1 MPGKGYR
8 VDTDFKLRP
17 DRRKKRA
24 KAALVALAIMVLL
37 EGYLFLHY
45 LSWLGK
51 TGEPPG
57 IVAFMTSMG
66 ALFTFFPTVPLFSAD
81 TWRALGRMYLAGLP
95 VMALI
100 LGFFLLSTKR
110 LDPFRG
116 VEYGSARWA
125 SGEERRAFS
134 SPDHTIPVAEG
145 LYVDPQNNDLKNLHE
160 LVVGDTGAGKSFR
173 VVIPDMLQMTGSY
186 VVADVKGTL
195 YRQTRQVMEDNGYKV
210 RVLNLKDLR
219 YADEFHL
226 FYSDNE
232 DENSAGIF
240 FERVFARCRKYG
252 GLATGITQNVTNVM
266 ASQSALS
273 MLQNCQF
280 VVLLDQA
287 GENLRQLI
295 SLYDLS
301 DQQAAQ
307 ITKAKKGEGLLIYN
321 DLPIPFSN
329 IYPRDNIVYDALT
342 TDFRDNQAQLQ
353 KRRESANLTAVE
365 RFKDDNQ

>member
-8 VDTDFKLRP
+8 ADTDFKLRP

-51 TGEPPG
+51 TGVTPG

-134 SPDHTIPVAEG
+134 NPDHTIPVAEG
-145 LYVDPQNNDLKNLHE
+145 LYVDPQNNDL
-160 LVVGDTGAGKSFR
+160 
-173 VVIPDMLQMTGSY
+173 
-186 VVADVKGTL
+186 
-195 YRQTRQVMEDNGYKV
+195 
-210 RVLNLKDLR
+210 
-219 YADEFHL
+219 
-226 FYSDNE
+226 
-232 DENSAGIF
+232 
-240 FERVFARCRKYG
+240 
-252 GLATGITQNVTNVM
+252 
-266 ASQSALS
+266 
-273 MLQNCQF
+273 
-280 VVLLDQA
+280 
-287 GENLRQLI
+287 
-295 SLYDLS
+295 
-301 DQQAAQ
+301 
-307 ITKAKKGEGLLIYN
+307 
-321 DLPIPFSN
+321 
-329 IYPRDNIVYDALT
+329 
-342 TDFRDNQAQLQ
+342 
-353 KRRESANLTAVE
+353 
-365 RFKDDNQ
+365 

>member
-51 TGEPPG
+51 TGESPG
-57 IVAFMTSMG
+57 IVTFMTSMG

-134 SPDHTIPVAEG
+134 NPDHTIPVAEG

-195 YRQTRQVMEDNGYKV
+195 YRQTRRVMEDNGYKV

-219 YADEFHL
+219 YSNCFNPLE
-226 FYSDNE
+226 YMERE
-232 DENSAGIF
+232 DE
-240 FERVFARCRKYG
+240 
-252 GLATGITQNVTNVM
+252 VM
-266 ASQSALS
+266 AMVDTFVFNSRTDGAGQGDQFWEAS
-273 MLQNCQF
+273 MQQEQQRRSEHHN
-280 VVLLDQA
+280 
-287 GENLRQLI
+287 GGREN
-295 SLYDLS
+295 
-301 DQQAAQ
+301 
-307 ITKAKKGEGLLIYN
+307 
-321 DLPIPFSN
+321 
-329 IYPRDNIVYDALT
+329 
-342 TDFRDNQAQLQ
+342 
-353 KRRESANLTAVE
+353 
-365 RFKDDNQ
+365 